1 MTKVDP
7 FTPAKGPEIAQAT
20 MAQATMEQADQTITG
35 DPGHNIVR
43 WFASFFAQPY
53 SKVALTT
60 RLSGQ
65 TDLGQPAAL
74 AAGLGAVG
82 LKNTMYRKKLRQL
95 DPIVLPAVVFEGQGR
110 PLILLGLDKKAGQA
124 TWLDPDSDLA
134 QQRGPIRDLQ
144 RRIAPQIMLVTF
156 EDADSPTGV
165 VAQRSGHWFWAPVRA
180 HWASW
185 MQILLA
191 SFLLNMM
198 GLALP
203 LFIMNVYDKVIP
215 NLSFVTLWT
224 LAIGVALAVCAD
236 LVLRTLRLATIES
249 ISQRIDLKVGATL
262 YRHALDLGIL
272 TRPGGSAGL
281 AGQIREYET
290 VKDFFASS
298 TFVSFFD
305 LAFIAL
311 FLFVLHAIVGPLAY
325 LPMLA
330 IPVVLIIAMIS
341 RSAIS
346 ATAQS
351 AVQLASRRQTVL
363 MESLQG
369 AETIK
374 TLNAEGIMQ
383 REWETAIAAT
393 ARVTGRARFWANFSI
408 NSTMFIQ
415 QGVSIGIIVW
425 GVYLIFE
432 GQITIGA
439 LIAASILSGRA
450 LAPLSAIAQATFR
463 LQYVIKS
470 LRSLNQMMA
479 LRGDKPVTVR
489 SHLRV
494 KSAVLDLS
502 GVRFSYPDTEVPAIQ
517 DLALGV
523 ASGEC
528 IALLGRVGS
537 GKTTLGKLLCGLIE
551 AEQGT
556 IRVDGFGLNQYDRA
570 ELRDGIGYL
579 PQTSDLFTG
588 TLRDNLLLARPDAT
602 QDEIEKALYYSGL
615 GDFVAS
621 SPSGLEMQITEN
633 GSRLSGGQ
641 AQALALARVLLKSPK
656 LLFLDEPTNAMDQEM
671 ERIVCTRLKE
681 LNAAGITL
689 ILCTHRQ
696 SLAAVADRFVI
707 LDAGRKV
714 LDGSKET
721 VMKRLA
727 ENQPAATG
735 KG

>member
-1 MTKVDP
+1 MTKMEPDV
-7 FTPAKGPEIAQAT
+7 PATDVQAAMAEGSIAKNDA
-20 MAQATMEQADQTITG
+20 G
-35 DPGHNIVR
+35 DVGYDVVR

-53 SKVALTT
+53 SKVSIAT

-65 TDLGQPAAL
+65 TDLSQPAP
-74 AAGLGAVG
+74 LGAALETLG
-82 LKNTMYRKKLRQL
+82 LKNTLYSKRLKQL
-95 DPIVLPAVVFEGQGR
+95 DPIVLPCVVFEKAGH
-110 PLILLGLDKKAGQA
+110 PLILTALNEKTGQA
-124 TWLDPDSDLA
+124 TWLDANSDM
-134 QQRGPIRDLQ
+134 QEHSGEIRALQNRLQ
-144 RRIAPQIMLVTF
+144 RDVLLVTY
-156 EDADSPTGV
+156 EDANSPTGII
-165 VAQRSGHWFWAPVRA
+165 AGQSGHWFWAPVRA

-185 MQILLA
+185 LQVMLA
-191 SFLLNMM
+191 SLLLNMM

-224 LAIGVALAVCAD
+224 LAIGVGVAVCAD
-236 LVLRTLRLATIES
+236 LVLRTVRLATIET
-249 ISQRIDLKVGATL
+249 ISQRIDLKVGASL

-272 TRPGGSAGL
+272 TRQGGSAGL
-281 AGQIREYET
+281 AGQIREYES

-305 LAFIAL
+305 LVFIAL
-311 FLFVLHAIVGPLAY
+311 FLIVLHAIVGPLAF

-369 AETIK
+369 VETIK
-374 TLNAEGIMQ
+374 SLNAECLMQ

-425 GVYLIFE
+425 GVHLIFE

-463 LQYVIKS
+463 LQYAIKS
-470 LRSLNQMMA
+470 LRSLNQMMELSA
-479 LRGDKPVTVR
+479 DKPKTVR
-489 SHLRV
+489 SNLRV
-494 KSAVLDLS
+494 KEALLQVTDVS
-502 GVRFSYPDTEVPAIQ
+502 FSYPDMQVPAIEGLSL
-517 DLALGV
+517 DV
-523 ASGEC
+523 APGEC
-528 IALLGRVGS
+528 VALLGRVGS
-537 GKTTLGKLLCGLIE
+537 GKTTFGKLLCGFIE
-551 AEQGT
+551 PQTGT
-556 IRVDGFGLNQYDRA
+556 IRIDSFGLNQYDRA

-579 PQTSDLFTG
+579 PQNSDLFTG
-588 TLRDNLLLARPDAT
+588 TLRENLLLARPDAS
-602 QDEIEKALYYSGL
+602 QDEIEQALYYSGL
-615 GDFVAS
+615 AAFVAS
-621 SPSGLEMQITEN
+621 SSSGLEMEIAEN

-641 AQALALARVLLKSPK
+641 AQALALARVLLRSPK

-671 ERIVCTRLKE
+671 ERVVSTRLKE
-681 LNAAGITL
+681 LNASGVTL
-689 ILCTHRQ
+689 ILSTHRQ
-696 SLAAVADRFVI
+696 SLAAIANRYVI

-714 LDGSKET
+714 LDGSRQS
-721 VMKRLA
+721 VLKRLA
-727 ENQPAATG
+727 ETQTEQGGNQ
-735 KG
+735 

>member
-1 MTKVDP
+1 MTALDTNAGDANK
-7 FTPAKGPEIAQAT
+7 KSK
-20 MAQATMEQADQTITG
+20 ADA
-35 DPGHNIVR
+35 DLGHDVVR
-43 WFASFFAQPY
+43 WFAAFFAQPY
-53 SKVALTT
+53 SKSAVTS
-60 RLSGQ
+60 RLSGE
-65 TDLGQPAAL
+65 TDLNQP
-74 AAGLGAVG
+74 GPLGAMLETVG
-82 LKNTMYRKKLRQL
+82 LKNTLYNKNLRRL
-95 DPIVLPAVVFEGQGR
+95 DPIVLPCVLFGKNGGL
-110 PLILLGLDKKAGQA
+110 LILTGIDKRSGQV
-124 TWLDPDSDLA
+124 TWLDPCDQMAEQSGTLRA
-134 QQRGPIRDLQ
+134 LKKRVKTEV
-144 RRIAPQIMLVTF
+144 MLVTF
-156 EDADSPTGV
+156 EDATSPSGV
-165 VAQRSGHWFWAPVRA
+165 IAQRAGHWFWVPVRS

-185 MQILLA
+185 LQVILA
-191 SFLLNMM
+191 SLLLNMM

-203 LFIMNVYDKVIP
+203 LFTMNVYDKVIP

-224 LAIGVALAVCAD
+224 LASGVALAVCAE
-236 LVLRTLRLATIES
+236 LLLRTVRLATIET
-249 ISQRIDLKVGATL
+249 ISQRIDLKVGATI
-262 YRHALDLGIL
+262 YRHALDLGLL
-272 TRPGGSAGL
+272 TRQGGSAAL

-305 LAFIAL
+305 LIFIAL
-311 FLFVLHAIVGPLAY
+311 FIVVLHAIVGPLAF
-325 LPMLA
+325 LPLLA
-330 IPVVLIIAMIS
+330 IPVVLTIAWIC
-341 RSAIS
+341 RSAID

-369 AETIK
+369 VETVK

-383 REWETAIAAT
+383 REWETAIVAT
-393 ARVTGRARFWANFSI
+393 ARVTARARFWANFSI
-408 NSTMFIQ
+408 NSTIFIQ
-415 QGVSIGIIVW
+415 QSVSVGIIVW

-432 GQITIGA
+432 GQITMGA

-450 LAPLSAIAQATFR
+450 LAPLSSIAQATFR

-470 LRSLNQMMA
+470 LRSLNEMME
-479 LRGDKPVTVR
+479 LEGDKPKTVR

-494 KSAVLDLS
+494 KAAALKLS
-502 GVRFSYPDTEVPAIQ
+502 GVTFSYPDTQVPALQELSLNI
-517 DLALGV
+517 AP
-523 ASGEC
+523 GEC

-551 AEQGT
+551 PQQGT

-579 PQTSDLFTG
+579 PQKCDLFTG
-588 TLRDNLLLARPDAT
+588 TLRENLLLARPDAS

-615 GDFVAS
+615 GAFVAS
-621 SPSGLEMQITEN
+621 SSSGLEMQISEN

-641 AQALALARVLLKSPK
+641 AQALVLARVLLKSPK

-681 LNAAGITL
+681 LSANGTTL
-689 ILCTHRQ
+689 ILSTHRQ
-696 SLAAVADRFVI
+696 SLSAIADRYVI

-714 LDGSKET
+714 LDGSKEIVT
-721 VMKRLA
+721 KRLT
-727 ENQPAATG
+727 ENQVIDKS